1 MKRAVIFFYGVIAY
15 LAFFVT
21 ILYAIGFVGDFLVPK
36 TIDSGATS
44 SPWSAVVIN
53 VCLLLIFVV
62 QHTIM
67 ARPAFKREWTKII
80 PKAAERSTFVLL
92 SSAILLFIFWQWHP
106 ITAGLWDIQGGV
118 ARYVLW
124 AGFFFGW
131 GIVFYSSFLVDH
143 FDLFGLRQ
151 VYLNLRGIPYTHPAL
166 KTRSLYKHIRHPLM
180 LGFIIAVWSAP
191 TMTAGHLLF
200 SFLITGY
207 IFFGI
212 AFEERDLRNILG
224 VEYEK
229 YRKETPMLLP
239 LPRHHREK
247 DGVSDERRPA
257 T

>member
-1 MKRAVIFFYGVIAY
+1 MKRAIIFAYGVIAY
-15 LAFFVT
+15 LTFFVT
-21 ILYAIGFVGDFLVPK
+21 ILYAIGFIGDFLVPK
-36 TIDSGATS
+36 TINSGPTS
-44 SPWSAVVIN
+44 SVWSAVVIN

-92 SSAILLFIFWQWHP
+92 ASAILLFIFWQWHP
-106 ITAGLWDIQGGV
+106 IKTVVWDIEISV
-118 ARYVLW
+118 ARIVLW
-124 AGFFFGW
+124 GGFFLGW
-131 GIVFYSSFLVDH
+131 AVVFYSSFLVDH

-151 VYLNLRGIPYTHPAL
+151 AYLNLRGIPYTHPTL
-166 KTRSLYKHIRHPLM
+166 KTRSLYKYIRHPLM
-180 LGFIIAVWSAP
+180 LGFLIAVWSIP

-207 IFFGI
+207 VFFGI

-229 YRKETPMLLP
+229 YRKETPMILP
-239 LPRHHREK
+239 LPRHRREET
-247 DGVSDERRPA
+247 GVSDEGRPVA
-257 T
+257 